1 MAAFLAAA
9 TKTQNAIQ
17 IKAGEGGRPGR
28 RELGRELGL
37 GNNKAN
43 RAASKRKGFVLS
55 LLLRQLLLRLQYEQ
69 Q

>member
-17 IKAGEGGRPGR
+17 IKAGR
-28 RELGRELGL
+28 REEDGGENLELGL

>member
-17 IKAGEGGRPGR
+17 IKAEEGGRRGR
-28 RELGRELGL
+28 RELGREL